1 MEGTIHISD
10 ILHTNEHNFVRADG
24 SLSSRPFRNAFG
36 QTSLHVACNV
46 ARQKS
51 PNALD
56 RRAYSVILL
65 LRDAGRAS
73 DSRGKI
79 GVAHKEYSLPHEESV
94 GCRLLIFF
102 YTK

>member
-1 MEGTIHISD
+1 MSCEPPTSA
-10 ILHTNEHNFVRADG
+10 F
-24 SLSSRPFRNAFG
+24 LSFTARNAFG

-65 LRDAGRAS
+65 LRDAERGR
-73 DSRGKI
+73 RMTHLVPGL
-79 GVAHKEYSLPHEESV
+79 GVKMVKLKPSLSYISQVAWRYPQ
-94 GCRLLIFF
+94 
-102 YTK
+102 

>member
-1 MEGTIHISD
+1 MSFSRAEIDFSRLHSFIHSSIKLSYGEHHAHNTA
-10 ILHTNEHNFVRADG
+10 LHYASRHGMKHLIRAFLNDLDG
-24 SLSSRPFRNAFG
+24 DPNRRNAFG

-65 LRDAGRAS
+65 LRDAKRK
-73 DSRGKI
+73 RI
-79 GVAHKEYSLPHEESV
+79 N
-94 GCRLLIFF
+94 
-102 YTK
+102 

>member
-1 MEGTIHISD
+1 MEQDSYPGIRSNSHQASAIYCTRTSTISCEPTAAF
-10 ILHTNEHNFVRADG
+10 LCV
-24 SLSSRPFRNAFG
+24 LFRNAFG

-73 DSRGKI
+73 DSRG
-79 GVAHKEYSLPHEESV
+79 
-94 GCRLLIFF
+94 
-102 YTK
+102 